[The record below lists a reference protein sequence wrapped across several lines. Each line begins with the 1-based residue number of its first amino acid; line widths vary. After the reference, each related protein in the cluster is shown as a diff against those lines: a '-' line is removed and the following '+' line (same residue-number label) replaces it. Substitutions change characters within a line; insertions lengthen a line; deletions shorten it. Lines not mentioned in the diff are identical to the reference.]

1 MSFIFGSL
9 LILVLLGLAPFLFIW
24 FCIWLA
30 STGGMV
36 TWFIAFVLGKSAI
49 KIFDIAN

>member
-1 MSFIFGSL
+1 MSFIFGTL
-9 LILVLLGLAPFLFIW
+9 LILVLLGLSPFLFIW

-36 TWFIAFVLGKSAI
+36 TWFIAFVLGKSVI
-49 KIFDIAN
+49 KIFEVSK

>member
-9 LILVLLGLAPFLFIW
+9 LIWVLLGLAPFLFIW

-36 TWFIAFVLGKSAI
+36 TWVIAFVLGKSVI
-49 KIFDIAN
+49 KIFEVSK